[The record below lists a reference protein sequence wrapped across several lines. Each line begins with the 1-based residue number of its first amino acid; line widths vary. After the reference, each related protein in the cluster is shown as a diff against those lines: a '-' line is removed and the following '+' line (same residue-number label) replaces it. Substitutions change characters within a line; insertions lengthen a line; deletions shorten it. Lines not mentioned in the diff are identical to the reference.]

1 MATFEVDVGNATY
14 HVDAPDEKTAWK
26 MANDVHSSAPQ
37 ESPAMQAGRKADFS
51 VGGVPVGSS
60 VQGAIN
66 ALQGPTMGFLDE
78 MAGVAAAPFGK
89 YKEARDYVR
98 GATQQFRQEYP
109 VTGALTSAAASA
121 PMMLI
126 GGAPLTAAK
135 GIIAPAATTAGRL
148 LTAGK
153 VGAIQGG
160 VAGAGESTAEDMGG
174 VAADALKHAAQGG
187 ALGVGGQGV
196 LGTIGAVGGNVA
208 QRISK
213 SSASDYARNRLTELA
228 QQLEQSSVPEY
239 IRAQLPKVENWV
251 NQTATG
257 DYARTKLAE
266 ALSRSSEGIPVRP
279 GGAASPSRAAD
290 IQFLGP
296 EATIADVS
304 GQAGKKLLD
313 MLAVLPGKTKD
324 LTEQLIRGRQ
334 TGRTERI
341 MTAADEALKT
351 GGAGYKTTLDALIQQ
366 KKTDAAPLY
375 QQIENLS
382 VRVDPELNKLLQAAP
397 KAHAGYEELSQL
409 NRQVPI
415 DLSKIKP
422 GDDIPFD
429 ALDKVKQALWDL
441 ADKSKGEFGKPT
453 NLSKSYDQ
461 LRIDLTS
468 KMDKL
473 SPKDAVSKESIY
485 KMARDAFAGPSQLE
499 GAVKAGRSAMKTDA
513 LGVGELTKGMSASE
527 MEAFRVGAL
536 QSLRDKVGTESGQ
549 TSLLKMWKETGTSDK
564 LKEIFGNDYKKFA
577 SDIAKEAK
585 LKELETVGRGSQT
598 AERLFGEG
606 DLSAIPAVGQ
616 AVAGAMQGN
625 PLPAIGAIP
634 KIWNQVKTP
643 EVTRNALA
651 ELLLQRGP
659 EAQKTLR
666 DLPEFMSKY
675 NEAQARNAALTNALA
690 QQPARNER

>member
-14 HVDAPDEKTAWK
+14 QVDAPDEKTAWK
-26 MANDVHSSAPQ
+26 MASDVHKAAPQ
-37 ESPAMQAGRKADFS
+37 ESPAMQAGRKMDFS
-51 VGGVPVGSS
+51 IGGVPVGSS
-60 VQGAIN
+60 IQGAIN

-78 MAGVAAAPFGK
+78 LAGAAAAPFGK
-89 YKEARDYVR
+89 YKEARDIVR

-109 VTGALTSAAASA
+109 VTGALTSAMTSA

-126 GGAPLTAAK
+126 GGAPVAAAK

-153 VGAIQGG
+153 VGTIQGG
-160 VAGAGESTAEDMGG
+160 VSGAGESTAEDMSGI
-174 VAADALKHAAQGG
+174 AADAAKHAAQGG
-187 ALGVGGQGV
+187 ALGIAGQGA
-196 LGTIGAVGGNVA
+196 LGALGAVGGNVL
-208 QRISK
+208 QRLSQT
-213 SSASDYARNRLTELA
+213 SAY
-228 QQLEQSSVPEY
+228 
-239 IRAQLPKVENWV
+239 
-251 NQTATG
+251 

-266 ALSRSSEGIPVRP
+266 ALARSSGGILVRP

-304 GQAGKKLLD
+304 GQAGKRLLD
-313 MLAVLPGKTKD
+313 VLATLPGKTKD

-341 MTAADEALKT
+341 MTAADEALGTQGK
-351 GGAGYKTTLDALIQQ
+351 GFVSSLNALEATQ
-366 KKTDAAPLY
+366 KAAQAPFRAQL
-375 QQIENLS
+375 EGLS
-382 VRVDPELNKLLQAAP
+382 VRADDDLMKI
-397 KAHAGYEELSQL
+397 L
-409 NRQVPI
+409 NREPAAFKAAADLARREGEIPI
-415 DLSKIKP
+415 DLSKLKV

-429 ALDKVKQALWDL
+429 ALDTVKKALWTI
-441 ADKSKGEFGKPT
+441 AEKEKVNFAATAESRAVNGI
-453 NLSKSYDQ
+453 
-461 LRIDLTS
+461 RVALTK
-468 KMDKL
+468 KMDQL
-473 SPKDAVSKESIY
+473 SPKDSAGNSIY
-485 KMARDAFAGPSQLE
+485 KQARDAFAGPAELRSAIE
-499 GAVKAGRSAMKTDA
+499 TGRGAMKTDA
-513 LGVGELTKGMSASE
+513 IGVGELTKGMSASE
-527 MEAFRVGAL
+527 LEAFRVGAL
-536 QSLRDKVGTESGQ
+536 QSLRDKVGTEAGQ

-564 LKEIFGNDYKKFA
+564 LKQIFGNDYNKFA
-577 SDIAKEAK
+577 SGIAKEAK

-606 DLSAIPAVGQ
+606 DLSVLPAVGQ
-616 AVAGAMQGN
+616 AVAGAVQGN
-625 PLPAIGAIP
+625 PLPAMGAIP

-666 DLPEFMSKY
+666 DLPEFMRKF

>member
-14 HVDAPDEKTAWK
+14 QVDAPDEKTAWK
-26 MANDVHSSAPQ
+26 MASDVHKAAPQ
-37 ESPAMQAGRKADFS
+37 ESPAMQAGRKADFT

-78 MAGVAAAPFGK
+78 LVGAAAAPFGK

-126 GGAPLTAAK
+126 GGAPVAAAK

-160 VAGAGESTAEDMGG
+160 VSGAGESTAEDMSGI
-174 VAADALKHAAQGG
+174 AADALKTAAQSG
-187 ALGVGGQGV
+187 ALGVAGQGV
-196 LGTIGAVGGNVA
+196 LGAVGAVGGNLA
-208 QRISK
+208 QRLSK
-213 SSASDYARNRLTELA
+213 TSAD
-228 QQLEQSSVPEY
+228 
-239 IRAQLPKVENWV
+239 
-251 NQTATG
+251 

-266 ALSRSSEGIPVRP
+266 ALSRSSGGIPVRP

-304 GQAGKKLLD
+304 GQAGKRLLD
-313 MLAVLPGKTKD
+313 LLATLPGKTKD

-334 TGRTERI
+334 IGRTDRI
-341 MTAADEALKT
+341 MTAADEALGTQGK
-351 GGAGYKTTLDALIQQ
+351 GFVSSLNALEATQ
-366 KKTDAAPLY
+366 KAAQAPFRAQL
-375 QQIENLS
+375 EGLS
-382 VRVDPELNKLLQAAP
+382 VRADDDLMKI
-397 KAHAGYEELSQL
+397 L
-409 NRQVPI
+409 NREPAAFKAAADLARREGEIAI
-415 DLSKIKP
+415 DLSKLKA

-429 ALDKVKQALWDL
+429 ALDTVKKALWTI
-441 ADKSKGEFGKPT
+441 AEKEKVNFAPT
-453 NLSKSYDQ
+453 AESRAVNGI
-461 LRIDLTS
+461 RVALTN
-468 KMDKL
+468 KMDQL
-473 SPKDAVSKESIY
+473 SPKDAGGSIY
-485 KMARDAFAGPSQLE
+485 KQARDAFAGPAELRSAIE
-499 GAVKAGRSAMKTDA
+499 TGRGAMKTDA
-513 LGVGELTKGMSASE
+513 IGVGELTKGMSASE
-527 MEAFRVGAL
+527 LEAFRVGAL
-536 QSLRDKVGTESGQ
+536 QSLRDKVGTEAGQ

-564 LKEIFGNDYKKFA
+564 LKQIFGNDYNKFA
-577 SDIAKEAK
+577 SGIAKESK

-606 DLSAIPAVGQ
+606 DLSVLPAVGQ
-616 AVAGAMQGN
+616 AVAGAVQGN
-625 PLPAIGAIP
+625 PLPAMGAIP

-651 ELLLQRGP
+651 DLLLQRGP

-666 DLPEFMSKY
+666 DLPEFMRKF
-675 NEAQARNAALTNALA
+675 NKAQARNAALTNALA